1 MLLQRLLLFCSI
13 LLAAIAAPTRREN
26 HEVAIDWD
34 AFRSLIADMDEPSIH
49 SILHSLP
56 KYKHGAF
63 EKDSRAIE
71 VVYSED
77 PALATSLLKLAK
89 RKTISYRNI
98 SSPATTPATT
108 PTTTTTT
115 TTTPSGLSTGG
126 KIGLSAGLG
135 IGAIVVAMLAWL
147 FPCTPCKRG
156 R

>member
-13 LLAAIAAPTRREN
+13 LLAAVAAPLRREN
-26 HEVAIDWD
+26 REVAIDWD
-34 AFRSLIADMDEPSIH
+34 AFRSLLAEVDEPSIH

-63 EKDSRAIE
+63 EKDRRAIE

-98 SSPATTPATT
+98 SSPATAP
-108 PTTTTTT
+108 PTTTTTPT
-115 TTTPSGLSTGG
+115 STGLSNGD
-126 KIGLSAGLG
+126 KAGLSVGLGLG
-135 IGAIVVAMLAWL
+135 IPSIVVALLAWW
-147 FPCTPCKRG
+147 FPCR
-156 R
+156 RVR